1 MAEFVAS
8 AAIALGAVERTEI
21 IVQPAWLVVLAWASL
36 FVGLISTAIV
46 VGDQFV
52 LGYRQPVK
60 VMELVWPATALYLG
74 PAAVLSYRRW
84 GRPQSSRWLDRH
96 GNAPR
101 ASRHAPTIIQTYHC
115 ATHCT
120 LGVIIATPV
129 TYGVGLEI
137 FGSTVWPEVVGDY
150 VGAVAIGIAF
160 RYFAEAPGNSRRVW
174 AAMRRFF
181 RADLLTVSVFEIAL
195 LGWLAIMHFLVFHEA
210 LRPGSPVFWL
220 VIQVG
225 LIIGF
230 FAAWPP
236 TMWLIRRGIKSEL
249 LGTPQ

>member
-1 MAEFVAS
+1 M
-8 AAIALGAVERTEI
+8 
-21 IVQPAWLVVLAWASL
+21 QPAWLVVLAWASL
-36 FVGLISTAIV
+36 FVGLVSTAV
-46 VGDQFV
+46 VLVDQFV

-60 VMELVWPATALYLG
+60 VMEVVWPATALYLG

-84 GRPQSSRWLDRH
+84 GRTQSPRWLGRH
-96 GNAPR
+96 GTAPR
-101 ASRHAPTIIQTYHC
+101 TSRHAPTIIQTYHC

-129 TYGVGLEI
+129 VYGVGIEI

-150 VGAVAIGIAF
+150 VGAVAIGVAF
-160 RYFAEAPGNSRRVW
+160 RYFAEDPAGGRRTW
-174 AAMRRFF
+174 AAVRKFF
-181 RADLLTVSVFEIAL
+181 RADLLTVTVFELAL
-195 LGWLAIMHFLVFHEA
+195 LGWLAAMHFLVFHET
-210 LRPGSPVFWL
+210 LRPGGPVFWF

-236 TMWLIRRGIKSEL
+236 TMWLIRSGVKSEL
-249 LGTPQ
+249 LGTPR